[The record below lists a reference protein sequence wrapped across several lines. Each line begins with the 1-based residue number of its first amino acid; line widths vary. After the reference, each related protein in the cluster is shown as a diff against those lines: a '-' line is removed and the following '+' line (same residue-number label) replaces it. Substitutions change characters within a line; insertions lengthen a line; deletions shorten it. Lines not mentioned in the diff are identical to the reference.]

1 MSTQVAT
8 LTSDAGFEL
17 AQRAGKLLAASDLVP
32 QQFRGNLPNCV
43 VALNMAQRLSAD
55 PLMVMQNIV
64 IVHGRPTW
72 SSQFLIAT
80 LNQSGRYTALRY
92 EFVGEKGKDT
102 YGCFAWAIERDTGDK
117 IEGPTVTLAMAKE
130 EGWSTK
136 NGSKWKTMPD
146 LMLRYRAAAFFVR
159 TNAPEI
165 AMGLPTADEA
175 RDVEERDMGP
185 AEVVQSAPV
194 SRSED
199 VKARLRAVTPE
210 TVDTETGEIRDHLSG
225 GKSVKA
231 PLTGGEFDQDDAALR
246 QIEQAK
252 PAGGFQPTAEEIAAI
267 HQQEM
272 AEAGQAAPPRQRRER
287 GNGLLGIE

>member
-1 MSTQVAT
+1 MSTQLAT
-8 LTSDAGFEL
+8 LTTDAGFEL

-194 SRSED
+194 SRSEA

-210 TVDTETGEIRDHLSG
+210 TVDTETGEIS
-225 GKSVKA
+225 A
-231 PLTGGEFDQDDAALR
+231 PANEPAVDPDDEFLKGL
-246 QIEQAK
+246 EQA
-252 PAGGFQPTAEEIAAI
+252 GG
-267 HQQEM
+267 
-272 AEAGQAAPPRQRRER
+272 
-287 GNGLLGIE
+287 

>member
-1 MSTQVAT
+1 MSNQVTT
-8 LTSDAGFEL
+8 LTTDAGFEL

-43 VALNMAQRLSAD
+43 VALNMAQRLDAD

-92 EFVGEKGKDT
+92 EFVCEKGNES
-102 YGCFAWAIERDTGDK
+102 YGCYAWAIERDTGDR
-117 IEGPTVTLAMAKE
+117 IEGPTITLTMAKE

-136 NGSKWKTMPD
+136 SGSKWKTMPD

-165 AMGLPTADEA
+165 AMGLPTSDEA
-175 RDVEERDMGP
+175 RDVIEKDMGDVEVITPTATLVP
-185 AEVVQSAPV
+185 AA
-194 SRSED
+194 SRTEA
-199 VKARLRAVTPE
+199 VKARIAPKKPQTSPAA
-210 TVDTETGEIRDHLSG
+210 TVDTETGEISEPAQADTE
-225 GKSVKA
+225 V
-231 PLTGGEFDQDDAALR
+231 DQDDEFLR
-246 QIEQAK
+246 
-252 PAGGFQPTAEEIAAI
+252 
-267 HQQEM
+267 
-272 AEAGQAAPPRQRRER
+272 
-287 GNGLLGIE
+287 GLDGA